1 MEKANDRPTADML
14 TQRLD
19 VDEKTAWML
28 RSLLE
33 EQQIRVSLLI
43 FIQIGR
49 QIILNLRKMNFVRLS
64 NFSYS
69 LFLFTDKI
77 TCGLL
82 SSL

>member
-1 MEKANDRPTADML
+1 ML

-19 VDEKTAWML
+19 VHEKAAWML

-33 EQQIRVSLLI
+33 EQQIRVSLKI

-49 QIILNLRKMNFVRLS
+49 QIILNLRKMNLVRLS
-64 NFSYS
+64 NFAYS